1 MKCKFEHEGYCCNS
15 GTFRFKDTCD
25 MENCSHCAPMS
36 QGDAFRTSSNEE
48 LAKFF
53 SSVVSIMDCPKQV
66 WNLYDSGFYDSGFPS
81 YKDAWL
87 KWLQEPC
94 E

>member
-1 MKCKFEHEGYCCNS
+1 MKCKFEHSGYCCNS
-15 GTFRFKDTCD
+15 GTFRFKDTCNS
-25 MENCSHCAPMS
+25 ENCDYCAPMS
-36 QGDAFRTSSNEE
+36 HGDAFRTSSNEE
-48 LAKFF
+48 LAKFL
-53 SSVVSIMDCPKQV
+53 SSVVSIMDCPERV
-66 WNLYDSGFYDSGFPS
+66 WDLYNSGFYL

>member
-1 MKCKFEHEGYCCNS
+1 MKCKFEHSGYCCNS

-25 MENCSHCAPMS
+25 PESCGYCAPMS
-36 QGDAFRTSSNEE
+36 YGDAFRTSSNEE
-48 LAKFF
+48 LARFL
-53 SSVVSIMDCPKQV
+53 SSVVSIMDCPERV
-66 WNLYDSGFYDSGFPS
+66 WVLYNYGLS

-87 KWLQEPC
+87 KWLTEPC

>member
-1 MKCKFEHEGYCCNS
+1 MKCKFEHNGICCNS

-25 MENCSHCAPMS
+25 PENCDYCSPMS
-36 QGDAFRTSSNEE
+36 HGDVFKTSSDEE
-48 LAKFF
+48 LARFL
-53 SSVVSIMDCPKQV
+53 SSVVNIIECPEQV
-66 WNLYDSGFYDSGFPS
+66 WALCNYGLS
-81 YKDAWL
+81 YEDAWL

>member
-1 MKCKFEHEGYCCNS
+1 MKCKFEHGGYCCNS

-25 MENCSHCAPMS
+25 MENCGHCAPMS
-36 QGDAFRTSSNEE
+36 RGDVLRTCSDEILARFLSSI
-48 LAKFF
+48 
-53 SSVVSIMDCPKQV
+53 VSPMNCPKRV
-66 WNLYDSGFYDSGFPS
+66 WVLYDSILS

-94 E
+94 K

>member
-1 MKCKFEHEGYCCNS
+1 MKCKFEHDGTCCNS

-25 MENCSHCAPMS
+25 PENCDYCAPMS
-36 QGDAFRTSSNEE
+36 RGDVFRTSSDEE
-48 LAKFF
+48 LAEFL
-53 SSVVSIMDCPKQV
+53 SLVMGIMDCPRRV
-66 WNLYDSGFYDSGFPS
+66 WDLNKAGLS
-81 YKDAWL
+81 YEDAWV

>member
-1 MKCKFEHEGYCCNS
+1 MKCKFEHDGYCCNS
-15 GTFRFKDTCD
+15 GTFRFKDICD
-25 MENCSHCAPMS
+25 MENCDHCAPMS
-36 QGDAFRTSSNEE
+36 RGDVLRTYSDEI
-48 LAKFF
+48 LARIL
-53 SSVVSIMDCPKQV
+53 SLSVADAECPKRIKEL
-66 WNLYDSGFYDSGFPS
+66 NKAGFS

>member
-1 MKCKFEHEGYCCNS
+1 MKCKFEHGGYCCNS

-25 MENCSHCAPMS
+25 PENCDYCATIS
-36 QGDAFRTSSNEE
+36 RGDILRTSDEV
-48 LAKFF
+48 LAKFLSGVVRLTDCLLEVWD
-53 SSVVSIMDCPKQV
+53 SSGHG
-66 WNLYDSGFYDSGFPS
+66 LS

>member
-1 MKCKFEHEGYCCNS
+1 MKCKFEHNGICCNS
-15 GTFRFKDTCD
+15 GTFRFKDICD
-25 MENCSHCAPMS
+25 MENCNYCTPMS
-36 QGDAFRTSSNEE
+36 HGDAFRTSSNEE
-48 LAKFF
+48 LARFL
-53 SSVVSIMDCPKQV
+53 SSVVNIIECPERV
-66 WNLYDSGFYDSGFPS
+66 WVLYNYGLS